1 MSLVKYALLPGYM
14 IIIPIFQIAIHK
26 IRTKR
31 KKPMIY
37 EPVISLKNDI
47 TMAAMVKR
55 VQIRIALTTL
65 ISIVSPNISFE
76 TYLLRNRYFQK
87 IIIYKIKKIE

>member
-1 MSLVKYALLPGYM
+1 
-14 IIIPIFQIAIHK
+14 
-26 IRTKR
+26 
-31 KKPMIY
+31 MIY

-65 ISIVSPNISFE
+65 ISILSPNISLLSPNISFE
-76 TYLLRNRYFQK
+76 TYLLRYRYFQK
-87 IIIYKIKKIE
+87 INIYKIKKIE